1 MTQTFNID
9 LKTNLFLQ
17 IDVTVKWVSTKIK

>member
-9 LKTNLFLQ
+9 LRANLFLQ
-17 IDVTVKWVSTKIK
+17 IDVTVKWVSTKIT